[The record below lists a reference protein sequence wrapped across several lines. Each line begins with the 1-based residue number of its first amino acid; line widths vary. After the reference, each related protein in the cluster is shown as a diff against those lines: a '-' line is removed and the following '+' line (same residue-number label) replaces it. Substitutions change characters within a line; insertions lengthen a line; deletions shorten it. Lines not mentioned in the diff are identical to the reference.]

1 MKSLVFLVTASLISA
16 FAVAAEPAP
25 AGAWKSPHE
34 LAKLQTAPAPLIPF
48 PREVTWRHKE
58 WLVELPSLPD
68 QHQGAILSMIVS
80 CKEDNGKLV
89 NAQRALVEILTAVG
103 RPPSLEVA
111 SQTVFKTSKSVDFI
125 IKLDPVKIPNPEG
138 YRLEIDPS
146 EFVELVANKGERFKG
161 IKSKEVTITAHDPA
175 GAFYAVQTL
184 RQLLIKEGD
193 KVYLPA
199 CTIRDWPA
207 FGMRGFMHD
216 TGRNFQEIAS
226 LKAQIDRL
234 AAYKYNVFHWHLTD
248 NPAWRPQSKLFPQL
262 NDPKNRQ
269 AGRDP
274 EKSYSFDEIRDLIA
288 YAKARQVKV
297 IPELD
302 MPGHSA
308 YFQPTFGFKMETEQG
323 MAVLEKLID
332 EFCAEIPA
340 ADCPIIHLGSDE
352 VHIPN
357 PQVFMKRM
365 SDRVR
370 ANGRQVMVWNPG
382 LKGEPGTIE
391 QLWRDQGSGK
401 IEANRVNP
409 VVDSGG
415 GYLNSSDA
423 LLLVQRHFFQQSC
436 RKPEGDAMAL
446 GGILCCWPDIRVDDK
461 RKIFLHNPVWP
472 VALAF
477 AEAVWCGRPEFHSD
491 YLGVL
496 PAPETEAGKCFAE
509 FEKRLAAHRD
519 RYFAGEPFPYVRFSQ
534 IPWRVAGPFVRSK
547 EQPGDHA
554 FAPEQEIRD
563 AYPIGD
569 KTLAWQPAFGGLLAF
584 RDRNQSGLAVKAA
597 ANSTMY
603 ALTYIHS
610 EKPSAIHAW
619 IGFETPGRANR
630 QCGGIPPAGKW
641 CSHGSTVLVN
651 DVQLPAPAWK
661 QPGTQRYLNPTWS
674 SPANEVPLD
683 DEQFYWSR
691 EPAEVPLQAGW
702 NKILLRVPC
711 TYAGQNWTAVFIPV
725 LKDPAGR
732 WIEDLS
738 VKFSTK
744 IP

>member
-1 MKSLVFLVTASLISA
+1 MKRLFHLLSFSLISS
-16 FAVAAEPAP
+16 FTIAAEPAP

-34 LAKLQTAPAPLIPF
+34 LAKLQAAPAPLIPF
-48 PREVTWRHKE
+48 PREVTWGKGR
-58 WLVELPSLPD
+58 VELPVRERNPNVF
-68 QHQGAILSMIVS
+68 VS
-80 CKEDNGKLV
+80 FQKEGKLD
-89 NAQRALVEILTAVG
+89 NAQRALLGMLKEMDCKLAEDQDVLQGGQPFDFDFKVDPVLMSKPEGYCLEIKREAITAHGTAVG
-103 RPPSLEVA
+103 LPIGD
-111 SQTVFKTSKSVDFI
+111 K
-125 IKLDPVKIPNPEG
+125 
-138 YRLEIDPS
+138 
-146 EFVELVANKGERFKG
+146 
-161 IKSKEVTITAHDPA
+161 VTITAHDPA

-184 RQLLIKEGD
+184 QQLLIKEGD
-193 KVYLPA
+193 KVYLPI

-234 AAYKYNVFHWHLTD
+234 AAYKYNAFHWHLTD

-269 AGRDP
+269 VGRDP
-274 EKSYSFDEIRDLIA
+274 EKSYSFDEIRGLFA
-288 YAKARQVKV
+288 YAKARHVQVV
-297 IPELD
+297 PELD

-423 LLLVQRHFFQQSC
+423 LLLVQRHFFQQPC
-436 RKPEGDAMAL
+436 RKQEGDAMAL
-446 GGILCCWPDIRVDDK
+446 GGILCCWPDVRVDDK

-472 VALAF
+472 CALAF
-477 AEAVWCGRPEFHSD
+477 AEAVWCGRPDFRSE
-491 YLGVL
+491 YLGVVQ
-496 PAPETEAGKCFAE
+496 PPESEAGKSFQE
-509 FEKRLAAHRD
+509 FEFRLAAHRD

-534 IPWRVAGPFVRSK
+534 IPWRVVGPFVRAK
-547 EQPGDHA
+547 DQPGDQA

-563 AYPIGD
+563 TYQVGD

-584 RDRNQSGLAVKAA
+584 RDRNQSGLAVKAET
-597 ANSTMY
+597 NSTMY

-610 EKPSAIHAW
+610 EKPGTIHAW

-661 QPGTQRYLNPTWS
+661 QPGTHQYLKPTWFT
-674 SPANEVPLD
+674 PANEIPIE

-702 NKILLRVPC
+702 NKILLRVPSA
-711 TYAGQNWTAVFIPV
+711 YAGQNWTAAFIPV
-725 LKDPAGR
+725 QKDPAGC